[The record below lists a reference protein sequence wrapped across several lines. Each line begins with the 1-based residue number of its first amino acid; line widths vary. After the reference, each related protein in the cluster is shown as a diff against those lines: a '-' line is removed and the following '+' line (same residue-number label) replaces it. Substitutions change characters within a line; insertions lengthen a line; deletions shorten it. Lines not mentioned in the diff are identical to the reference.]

1 MVINCSPNLL
11 CPHYLPRM
19 CVEGLSGVNGAQ
31 INTVKVKKK
40 KEINKTCL
48 VKTSGGEIVSI

>member
-40 KEINKTCL
+40 FNKTCL
-48 VKTSGGEIVSI
+48 VKTSGGKFVTI